1 MTFLPFVPTR
11 FIDELRKAESLPL
24 NDSLQATKLMTSKA
38 APGRV
43 RAPRWAADIQP
54 VFYAG
59 CVAIGAL
66 RLQYPW

>member
-43 RAPRWAADIQP
+43 RAPR
-54 VFYAG
+54 
-59 CVAIGAL
+59 
-66 RLQYPW
+66 